1 MYQIDVVVRS
11 SQHADGSLEYH
22 YHQNTFRDA
31 TIAARIALEDAAARI
46 DRVAGVSVR
55 IIEEATP

>member
-1 MYQIDVVVRS
+1 MYRIDVVVRS
-11 SQHADGSLEYH
+11 GHHSAGELEYH
-22 YHQNTFRDA
+22 YHQDTFRDA
-31 TIAARIALEDAAARI
+31 TTAARIALEDAAARI

>member
-1 MYQIDVVVRS
+1 MYKIDIVVRS
-11 SQHADGSLEYH
+11 AQHADGIEYH
-22 YHQNTFRDA
+22 YSQSTFRDA
-31 TIAARIALEDAAARI
+31 TTATRIALEDAAARI